1 MKRRKLTKAER
12 QAIYDKCHGYCAYC
26 GRPLEYKDMQVDH
39 VIPLYNG
46 GRDELDNMLPACRS
60 CNHYKATL
68 SLESFRKMVDRIP
81 NTLYRDNAT
90 YRIGLRFGKVTENR
104 WETVFYFETLEGGEN
119 DSEKKL

>member
-12 QAIYDKCHGYCAYC
+12 REIYDKCHGYCAYC
-26 GRPLEYKDMQVDH
+26 GQPLEYKDMQADH

-81 NTLYRDNAT
+81 STLYRDNAT

-104 WETVFYFETLEGGEN
+104 WKTVFYFETLEGGEN

>member
-1 MKRRKLTKAER
+1 MKRKRLTKEER
-12 QAIYDKCHGYCAYC
+12 EKVYDKCHGYCAYC
-26 GRPLEYKDMQVDH
+26 GNPLEYKDMQADH

-46 GRDELDNMLPACRS
+46 GADELDNMLPACRS

-68 SLESFRKMVDRIP
+68 SLESFRAMVDRIP
-81 NTLYRDNAT
+81 GTLYRDNAT

-104 WETVFYFETLEGGEN
+104 WKTVFYFETLEGGEN